1 MKILFIPHV
10 SDRKII
16 NRVYEFSKAMNGYFL
31 NWELSNVSFKQ
42 KINSQVNSFFT
53 KVELEDN
60 LLSIP
65 LLFKPQKFASYLNT
79 KILNYAIKKYKIDI
93 VVNANALLFDIK
105 EISVPVIYD
114 LVDDH
119 LEVNSSIGLN
129 SKRVEKIKRDIKD
142 SLGVVCV
149 TDILEEKVKTL
160 NSKTRTIENGL
171 YLDRFKQARSLKKE
185 LGLEGKR
192 VFGYIGGVDE
202 WTGIEFACEAYMK
215 IKTQND
221 AFIIVGDSKS
231 NFFKKIKSKYRKDI
245 LFIGEVSPLNVADY
259 FKSVDIGLIP
269 FMLNDF
275 THNAFPIKALEYGL
289 AGSMVISTPLRVL
302 KSKKLPF
309 IKFCDIKD
317 FDKLMKNIKK
327 ESFIFDFAPYS
338 WQKQSDEFLSFIKE
352 LA

>member
-1 MKILFIPHV
+1 
-10 SDRKII
+10 
-16 NRVYEFSKAMNGYFL
+16 
-31 NWELSNVSFKQ
+31 
-42 KINSQVNSFFT
+42 
-53 KVELEDN
+53 
-60 LLSIP
+60 
-65 LLFKPQKFASYLNT
+65 
-79 KILNYAIKKYKIDI
+79 
-93 VVNANALLFDIK
+93 
-105 EISVPVIYD
+105 
-114 LVDDH
+114 
-119 LEVNSSIGLN
+119 
-129 SKRVEKIKRDIKD
+129 
-142 SLGVVCV
+142 
-149 TDILEEKVKTL
+149 
-160 NSKTRTIENGL
+160 
-171 YLDRFKQARSLKKE
+171 
-185 LGLEGKR
+185 
-192 VFGYIGGVDE
+192 
-202 WTGIEFACEAYMK
+202 MK